1 MRCRTP
7 LFALAMLAAVVV
19 APALHAQ
26 ELKYDAQSLDPAGA
40 APTPKA
46 KADKNKK
53 KTQQTPAPAAGVSVT
68 KPAKP
73 GGDRQFG
80 ELEGW
85 SPGKTPPKPKDND
98 GPSAPTRGP
107 VSVGPS
113 GNVGVGLPF

>member
-1 MRCRTP
+1 MRSRKP
-7 LFALAMLAAVVV
+7 LLILAALAGFIV

-26 ELKYDAQSLDPAGA
+26 ELRYDAQSLDPSGA
-40 APTPKA
+40 AATPKA
-46 KADKNKK
+46 KKGRKAQE
-53 KTQQTPAPAAGVSVT
+53 TATPSGTATA

-85 SPGKTPPKPKDND
+85 SPGKTPPKAKEDNSS
-98 GPSAPTRGP
+98 PSAPSKGP

-113 GNVGVGLPF
+113 GNLGVGLPF